1 MRKLKDYKTCCSAGS
16 LNFSAVRCVLFVDFF
31 IRFCLRDGDPQNSDT
46 RRRCGVLSGGIGI
59 ALNLLLFLGKLTAGL
74 LTASIAVTADAF
86 NNLSD
91 AASSVVTLVGF
102 RLAGREADEE
112 HPFGH
117 GRMEYLAGL
126 AVSMLILLVGLE
138 LAKSSA
144 EKILRP
150 EPVAFS
156 VVSAGILAASIGVK
170 LWMFFFNRRLSKAI
184 QSPALAA
191 TAADSLSDC
200 AATGTL
206 LLGLTAGHFLR
217 LPLDGWL
224 GLAVAL
230 FILRTGWG
238 AAKETIDP
246 LLGRPMDPELAAD
259 IDRIVLG
266 HDYILGIHDLV
277 YHDYGPGRAMMSLH
291 AEVPADGDLLEIH
304 DVIDH
309 IERELK
315 AKHHIETSIHM
326 DPVVRDG
333 RTEALRQQV
342 AELARD
348 LDPCLTIHDFRIT
361 AGPIHTNLLFDVVAP
376 YGFRLSDAQ
385 VRGELSQRIKQL
397 SDRYFPVIQVDH
409 SYVEGRKTS

>member
-1 MRKLKDYKTCCSAGS
+1 M
-16 LNFSAVRCVLFVDFF
+16 DF
-31 IRFCLRDGDPQNSDT
+31 ILRFCLGSEDVPSPDA
-46 RRRCGVLSGGIGI
+46 RRRCGVRSGGIGI
-59 ALNLLLFLGKLTAGL
+59 VLNLLLFLGKLLAGVI
-74 LTASIAVTADAF
+74 TASIAITADAF

-91 AASSVVTLVGF
+91 AASSVVTLIGF

-126 AVSMLILLVGLE
+126 VVAMLILLVGVE
-138 LAKSSA
+138 LAQSSA
-144 EKILRP
+144 QKILHP
-150 EPVAFS
+150 EAVTFS
-156 VVSAGILAASIGVK
+156 PLSAGILAVSVLVK
-170 LWMFFFNRRLSKAI
+170 LWMFLFNRKLSRHI
-184 QSPALAA
+184 QSATLAA
-191 TAADSLSDC
+191 TAADSLSDA

-206 LLGLTAGHFLR
+206 LLGLLAGYFLK

-238 AAKETIDP
+238 AAKDTIDP

-291 AEVPADGDLLEIH
+291 AEVPADGDFLEIH
-304 DVIDH
+304 DMIDH

-326 DPVVRDG
+326 DPVVRDA
-333 RTEALRQQV
+333 RTDALRRQI
-342 AELARD
+342 EEIARQ
-348 LDPCLTIHDFRIT
+348 LDPSCTIHDFRIT
-361 AGPIHTNLLFDVVAP
+361 AGPIHTNIIFDVVVP
-376 YGFRLSDAQ
+376 YGFRLPDGE
-385 VRGELSQRIKQL
+385 VRCELAERIKKL
-397 SDRYFPVIQVDH
+397 SDRYFAVIQVDH
-409 SYVEGRKTS
+409 SHVNYTRQP

>member
-1 MRKLKDYKTCCSAGS
+1 M
-16 LNFSAVRCVLFVDFF
+16 NFFL
-31 IRFCLRDGDPQNSDT
+31 RFCLGGDDPQSPEV

-59 ALNLLLFLGKLTAGL
+59 ALNLLLFGGKLLAGII
-74 LTASIAVTADAF
+74 TASIAVTADAF

-91 AASSVVTLVGF
+91 AASSVVTLIGF
-102 RLAGREADEE
+102 RLASQEADEE

-126 AVSMLILLVGLE
+126 VVALLILLVGVE
-138 LAKSSA
+138 LAKSSLI
-144 EKILRP
+144 KIFRP
-150 EPVAFS
+150 EPVDFS
-156 VVSAGILAASIGVK
+156 TLSAVILAVSIGVK
-170 LWMFFFNRRLSKAI
+170 LWMFWFNRALSRRI
-184 QSPALAA
+184 QSAALAA
-191 TAADSLSDC
+191 TAADSLSD
-200 AATGTL
+200 AAGTGIL
-206 LLGLTAGHFLR
+206 LLGLLAGRFFA

-238 AAKETIDP
+238 AAKDTVDP
-246 LLGRPMDPELAAD
+246 LLGRPMDRELAAD

-266 HDYILGIHDLV
+266 HEYIMGIHDLV

-291 AEVPADGDLLEIH
+291 AEVPADGNFLEIH

-342 AELARD
+342 AQLARD

-376 YGFRLSDAQ
+376 YGFCLSDAQ
-385 VRGELSQRIKQL
+385 VRGELTQRIKQL

>member
-1 MRKLKDYKTCCSAGS
+1 M
-16 LNFSAVRCVLFVDFF
+16 
-31 IRFCLRDGDPQNSDT
+31 RDGDAQDPET

-59 ALNLLLFLGKLTAGL
+59 ALNLLLFLGKLLAGIF
-74 LTASIAVTADAF
+74 TSSIAVTADAF

-91 AASSVVTLVGF
+91 AASSVVTLIGF

-126 AVSMLILLVGLE
+126 AVAILILLVGLE
-138 LAKSSA
+138 LAKSSLS
-144 EKILRP
+144 KIFRP
-150 EPVAFS
+150 EPVDFS
-156 VVSAGILAASIGVK
+156 LLPAVILAVSVGVK
-170 LWMFFFNRRLSKAI
+170 LWMFWFNWGLSRAI
-184 QSPALAA
+184 QSPALSA
-191 TAADSLSDC
+191 TAADSLSD
-200 AATGTL
+200 AAGTGVL
-206 LLGLTAGHFLR
+206 LLGLLAGRFFH

-224 GLAVAL
+224 GLAVAV

-238 AAKETIDP
+238 AAKDTIDP
-246 LLGRPMDPELAAD
+246 LLGRPMDSELAAD

-291 AEVPADGDLLEIH
+291 AEVPADANLLEVH

-315 AKHHIETSIHM
+315 ARHHIETSIHM

-333 RTEALRQQV
+333 RTETLRQQV
-342 AELARD
+342 MELAQGI
-348 LDPCLTIHDFRIT
+348 DPVFTIHDFRIT
-361 AGPIHTNLLFDVVAP
+361 AGPIHTNLLFDVVVP
-376 YGFRLSDAQ
+376 YGFRLSDAE
-385 VRGELSQRIKQL
+385 VRAALSNQIKGL
-397 SDRYFPVIQVDH
+397 SDRYFAVIQVDH
-409 SYVEGRKTS
+409 SYVDEKKPG

>member
-1 MRKLKDYKTCCSAGS
+1 MS
-16 LNFSAVRCVLFVDFF
+16 FF
-31 IRFCLRDGDPQNSDT
+31 LRLGNLEPQDPEA
-46 RRRCGVLSGGIGI
+46 RRRCGILSGGIGI
-59 ALNLLLFLGKLTAGL
+59 ALNLLLFGGKLTAGI
-74 LTASIAVTADAF
+74 LTASIAITADAF

-126 AVSMLILLVGLE
+126 VVAMLILLVGVE
-138 LAKSSA
+138 LAQSSLQ
-144 EKILRP
+144 KIIHP
-150 EPVAFS
+150 EPVSFS
-156 VVSAGILAASIGVK
+156 VLSAGILSASILVK
-170 LWMFFFNRRLSKAI
+170 LWMFWFNRGLSRAI
-184 QSPALAA
+184 RSAALAA
-191 TAADSLSDC
+191 TAADSLSDA

-206 LLGLTAGHFLR
+206 LLGLLAGHFLK

-230 FILRTGWG
+230 LILRTGWG
-238 AAKETIDP
+238 AAKDTVDP
-246 LLGRPMDPELAAD
+246 LLGRAMDPELAAD

-266 HDYILGIHDLV
+266 HEYILGIHDLV

-291 AEVPADGDLLEIH
+291 AEVPADADFLEVH

-315 AKHHIETSIHM
+315 ARHHIETSIHM

-333 RTEALRQQV
+333 RTEMLLGQV
-342 AELARD
+342 AGSARERE
-348 LDPCLTIHDFRIT
+348 PALTINDFRIT
-361 AGPIHTNLLFDVVAP
+361 AGPIHTNLVFDVVVP
-376 YGFRLSDAQ
+376 YGFALSDSEVRGRLS
-385 VRGELSQRIKQL
+385 EEIKKL
-397 SDRYFPVIQVDH
+397 SDRYFSVIQVDH
-409 SYVEGRKTS
+409 SYVEKQKAP

>member
-1 MRKLKDYKTCCSAGS
+1 MNMIL
-16 LNFSAVRCVLFVDFF
+16 
-31 IRFCLRDGDPQNSDT
+31 RFCIGERNPQAPDT
-46 RRRCGVLSGGIGI
+46 RRRCGILSGGIGI
-59 ALNLLLFLGKLTAGL
+59 ALNLLLFLTKLAAGL
-74 LTASIAVTADAF
+74 ITASIAITADAF

-126 AVSMLILLVGLE
+126 AVSVLILLVGLE
-138 LAKSSA
+138 LAKSSLT
-144 EKILRP
+144 KIIHP
-150 EPVAFS
+150 EPVDFS
-156 VVSAGILAASIGVK
+156 TLPAAILAVSVAVK
-170 LWMFFFNRRLSKAI
+170 LWMFWFNRLLSQKI
-184 QSPALAA
+184 QSPALSA
-191 TAADSLSDC
+191 TAADSLSDA

-206 LLGLTAGHFLR
+206 LLGLLAGHFFR

-238 AAKETIDP
+238 AAKDTADP
-246 LLGRPMDPELAAD
+246 LLGRAMDRALAED

-266 HDYILGIHDLV
+266 HKYILGIHDLV
-277 YHDYGPGRAMMSLH
+277 YHDYGPGRAMMSFH
-291 AEVPADGDLLEIH
+291 AEVPADANLLEIH

-315 AKHHIETSIHM
+315 ARHRIETCIHM
-326 DPVVRDG
+326 DPVVRDE
-333 RTEALRQQV
+333 RTEALRQQTV
-342 AELARD
+342 QLARGI
-348 LDPCLTIHDFRIT
+348 DPLLSIHDFRVT
-361 AGPIHTNLLFDVVAP
+361 AGPIHTNILFDVVVP
-376 YGFRLSDAQ
+376 YDLKLTDAQ
-385 VRGELSQRIKQL
+385 VKAALTQGLKEM

-409 SYVEGRKTS
+409 SYVEEQKP

>member
-1 MRKLKDYKTCCSAGS
+1 MNMIL
-16 LNFSAVRCVLFVDFF
+16 
-31 IRFCLRDGDPQNSDT
+31 RFCIGERNPQAPDT
-46 RRRCGVLSGGIGI
+46 RRRCGILSGGIGI
-59 ALNLLLFLGKLTAGL
+59 ALNLMLFLTKLAAGL
-74 LTASIAVTADAF
+74 ITASIAITADAF

-126 AVSMLILLVGLE
+126 AVSVLILLVGLE
-138 LAKSSA
+138 LAKSSLT
-144 EKILRP
+144 KIIHP
-150 EPVAFS
+150 EPVDFS
-156 VVSAGILAASIGVK
+156 TLPAAILAVSVAVK
-170 LWMFFFNRRLSKAI
+170 LWMFWFNRLLSQKI
-184 QSPALAA
+184 QSPALSA
-191 TAADSLSDC
+191 TAADSLSDA

-206 LLGLTAGHFLR
+206 LLGLLAGHFFR

-238 AAKETIDP
+238 AAKDTADP
-246 LLGRPMDPELAAD
+246 LLGRAMDRALAED

-266 HDYILGIHDLV
+266 HKYILGIHDLV
-277 YHDYGPGRAMMSLH
+277 YHDYGPGRAMMSFH
-291 AEVPADGDLLEIH
+291 AEVPADANLLEIH

-315 AKHHIETSIHM
+315 ARHRLEACIHM
-326 DPVVRDG
+326 DPVVRDE
-333 RTEALRQQV
+333 RTEALRQQTV
-342 AELARD
+342 QLARGI
-348 LDPCLTIHDFRIT
+348 DPLLSIHDFRVT
-361 AGPIHTNLLFDVVAP
+361 AGPIHTNILFDVVVP
-376 YGFRLSDAQ
+376 YDLKLTDAQ
-385 VRGELSQRIKQL
+385 VKAALTQGLKEM

-409 SYVEGRKTS
+409 SYVEEQKP

>member
-1 MRKLKDYKTCCSAGS
+1 MS
-16 LNFSAVRCVLFVDFF
+16 FF
-31 IRFCLRDGDPQNSDT
+31 LRLGNLEPQDPEA
-46 RRRCGVLSGGIGI
+46 RRRCGILSGGIGI
-59 ALNLLLFLGKLTAGL
+59 ALNLLLFGGKLTAGI
-74 LTASIAVTADAF
+74 LTASIAITADAF

-126 AVSMLILLVGLE
+126 AVAMLILLVGVE
-138 LAKSSA
+138 LAQSSLQ
-144 EKILRP
+144 KIIHP
-150 EPVAFS
+150 EPVSFS
-156 VVSAGILAASIGVK
+156 VLSAGILSASILVK
-170 LWMFFFNRRLSKAI
+170 LWMFWFNRGLSRAI
-184 QSPALAA
+184 RSAALAA
-191 TAADSLSDC
+191 TAADSLSDA

-206 LLGLTAGHFLR
+206 LLGLLAGHFLK

-238 AAKETIDP
+238 AAKDTVDP
-246 LLGRPMDPELAAD
+246 LLGRAMDPELAAD

-266 HDYILGIHDLV
+266 HEYILGIHDLV

-291 AEVPADGDLLEIH
+291 AEVPADADFLEVH

-315 AKHHIETSIHM
+315 ARHHIETSIHM
-326 DPVVRDG
+326 DPVVEDEQTNRMRTYIKHMVHQMGDG
-333 RTEALRQQV
+333 FSM
-342 AELARD
+342 
-348 LDPCLTIHDFRIT
+348 HDFRMVPGQT
-361 AGPIHTNLLFDVVAP
+361 HTNLIFDVVVP
-376 YGFRLSDAQ
+376 FEYEPSDSQIIAKLQ
-385 VRGELSQRIKQL
+385 QKADLELNGTFFLKIQI
-397 SDRYFPVIQVDH
+397 DRA
-409 SYVEGRKTS
+409 YVKYEVNA

>member
-1 MRKLKDYKTCCSAGS
+1 MPPPRW
-16 LNFSAVRCVLFVDFF
+16 
-31 IRFCLRDGDPQNSDT
+31 
-46 RRRCGVLSGGIGI
+46 
-59 ALNLLLFLGKLTAGL
+59 TAGI
-74 LTASIAVTADAF
+74 LTDSIAITADAF

-126 AVSMLILLVGLE
+126 AVAMLILLVGVE
-138 LAKSSA
+138 LAQSSLQ
-144 EKILRP
+144 KIIHP
-150 EPVAFS
+150 EPVSFS
-156 VVSAGILAASIGVK
+156 VLSAGILSASILVK
-170 LWMFFFNRRLSKAI
+170 LWMFWFNRGLSRAI
-184 QSPALAA
+184 RSAALAA
-191 TAADSLSDC
+191 TAADSLSDA

-206 LLGLTAGHFLR
+206 LLGLLAGHFLK

-238 AAKETIDP
+238 AAKDTVDP
-246 LLGRPMDPELAAD
+246 LLGRAMDPELAAD

-266 HDYILGIHDLV
+266 HEYILGIHDLV

-291 AEVPADGDLLEIH
+291 AEVPADADFLEVH

-315 AKHHIETSIHM
+315 ARHHIETSIHM

-333 RTEALRQQV
+333 RTEVLRGQV
-342 AELARD
+342 ADIARE
-348 LDPCLTIHDFRIT
+348 LDPALTIHDFRIT
-361 AGPIHTNLLFDVVAP
+361 AGPIHTNLVFDVVVP
-376 YGFRLSDAQ
+376 YGFALSDSEVRGRLS
-385 VRGELSQRIKQL
+385 EEIKKL
-397 SDRYFPVIQVDH
+397 SDRYFSVIQVDH
-409 SYVEGRKTS
+409 SYVEKQKAP

>member
-1 MRKLKDYKTCCSAGS
+1 MTDS
-16 LNFSAVRCVLFVDFF
+16 FF
-31 IRFCLRDGDPQNSDT
+31 HFCLGGGAPQSPET

-59 ALNLLLFLGKLTAGL
+59 GLNLLLFLGKLLAGL
-74 LTASIAVTADAF
+74 AVSSIAITADAF
-86 NNLSD
+86 NNLTD

-102 RLAGREADEE
+102 RLAGQEADEE

-126 AVSMLILLVGLE
+126 VVAMLILLVGVE
-138 LAKSSA
+138 LAQSSFR
-144 EKILRP
+144 KILHP
-150 EPVAFS
+150 GPVDFS
-156 VVSAGILAASIGVK
+156 APAAVILAVSVGVK
-170 LWMFFFNRRLSKAI
+170 LWMFWFNRGLARRI
-184 QSPALAA
+184 QSAALSA
-191 TAADSLSDC
+191 TAADSLSDA

-206 LLGLTAGHFLR
+206 LLGLLAGHFLQ

-224 GLAVAL
+224 GLGVAL

-238 AAKETIDP
+238 AAKDTVDP

-291 AEVPADGDLLEIH
+291 AEVPADGDFLEIH

-326 DPVVRDG
+326 DPIVRDG
-333 RTEALRQQV
+333 RTEALRRQT
-342 AELARD
+342 AELARE
-348 LDPCLTIHDFRIT
+348 LDPVLTIHDFRVT
-361 AGPIHTNLLFDVVAP
+361 AGPIHTNILFDVVVP
-376 YGFRLSDAQ
+376 YGFRLSD
-385 VRGELSQRIKQL
+385 GEVKTFLSQKL
-397 SDRYFPVIQVDH
+397 KEMSDRYFPVIQVDH
-409 SYVEGRKTS
+409 SYVEGQKAP

>member
-1 MRKLKDYKTCCSAGS
+1 MNYLAKL
-16 LNFSAVRCVLFVDFF
+16 
-31 IRFCLRDGDPQNSDT
+31 CLRGGDPQAPET
-46 RRRCGVLSGGIGI
+46 RQRCGVLSGGIGI
-59 ALNLLLFLGKLTAGL
+59 GLNLLLFGGKLMAGM

-91 AASSVVTLVGF
+91 AASSIVTLVGF
-102 RLAGREADEE
+102 RLAGQEADEE

-126 AVSMLILLVGLE
+126 AVSMLILLVGVE
-138 LAKSSA
+138 LAKSSV
-144 EKILRP
+144 EKIIHP
-150 EPVAFS
+150 ETVTLS
-156 VVSAGILAASIGVK
+156 VLSAVILAVSVLVK
-170 LWMFFFNRRLSKAI
+170 LWMFWFNRGLSKTIHSA
-184 QSPALAA
+184 ALSA
-191 TAADSLSDC
+191 TAADSLSDGL
-200 AATGTL
+200 ATTTL
-206 LLGLTAGHFLR
+206 LLGLLAGYFFA

-230 FILRTGWG
+230 FILRAGWG
-238 AAKETIDP
+238 AAKDTVDP

-291 AEVPADGDLLEIH
+291 AEVPADGNFLEIH

-333 RTEALRQQV
+333 RTDALRMQT

-348 LDPCLTIHDFRIT
+348 MDPALTIHDFRIT
-361 AGPIHTNLLFDVVAP
+361 AGPIHTNLLFDVVVP
-376 YGFRLSDAQ
+376 YGFRLSDAE
-385 VRGELSQRIKQL
+385 VRGELSSRIKEL
-397 SDRYFPVIQVDH
+397 SDRYFAVIQVDH
-409 SYVEGRKTS
+409 SYVEGQKTP